1 MRRDFMVGSSVSMFA
16 VFGCYGVKFMNSKNI
31 TSTFSVENRDFTG
44 FTDSIEEAAKAG
56 KF

>member
-1 MRRDFMVGSSVSMFA
+1 MVGSSVSMFA
-16 VFGCYGVKFMNSKNI
+16 VFGCYRVKFMNSKNI